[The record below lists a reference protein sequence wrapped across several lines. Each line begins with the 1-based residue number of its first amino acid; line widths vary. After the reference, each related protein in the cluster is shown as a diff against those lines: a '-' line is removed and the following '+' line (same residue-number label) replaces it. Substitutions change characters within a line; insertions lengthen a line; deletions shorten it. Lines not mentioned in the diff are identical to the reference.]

1 MFHTAVLIIPVNIK
15 LDDIRQVLTNAR
27 TYVVDKIFVQFHADN
42 NFPLESLPK
51 LSQLITRIYQESVTI
66 LPDEVDLRV
75 QVSNFRETKDL
86 PSVDDTIEVILFGM
100 DKPSQ
105 ELRDRYIRMYGC
117 SDVINIGEEVG
128 QEKDLLHL
136 GPTDEMYNTV
146 VLGGTFDRLHAGHK
160 ILLSESVLRSRKR
173 VVVGVTDD
181 IMVRQG
187 IIDYSFLSLKIF

>member
-1 MFHTAVLIIPVNIK
+1 MFHTAVLIIPVDIK
-15 LDDIRQVLTNAR
+15 LNDIRQVLTNAR
-27 TYVVDKIFVQFHADN
+27 TYVVDKIYVQLHADN

-51 LSQLITRIYQESVTI
+51 LSQLITRIYQESVKI
-66 LPDEVDLRV
+66 LPDEIDLRV
-75 QVSNFRETKDL
+75 QVSNFREPKDL

-100 DKPSQ
+100 GKPSQ

-136 GPTDEMYNTV
+136 GSTDEMYNTV
-146 VLGGTFDRLHAGHK
+146 VLGGTFDRLHVGHK